1 MSDSFG
7 DLAESCAHR
16 KPRLQGFGQT
26 HPPLGRKP
34 TPNSCRVHNSARG
47 KHELPAAVLRGFI
60 KCTPDSCRKLVFA
73 PCGNVIPAAVRRR
86 FRRDFKPGSCRNQK
100 STKNVKM
107 AIRRLQQG
115 REGDC
120 RSQARMRFSKPS
132 QRAGATTISAEWGAA
147 DVATREALYS

>member
-1 MSDSFG
+1 MSS
-7 DLAESCAHR
+7 
-16 KPRLQGFGQT
+16 LQLLDEGFVGIVSQ
-26 HPPLGRKP
+26 
-34 TPNSCRVHNSARG
+34 
-47 KHELPAAVLRGFI
+47 AAAGI
-60 KCTPDSCRKLVFA
+60 K
-73 PCGNVIPAAVRRR
+73 
-86 FRRDFKPGSCRNQK
+86 K

-120 RSQARMRFSKPS
+120 RSQAGVRFSKPS